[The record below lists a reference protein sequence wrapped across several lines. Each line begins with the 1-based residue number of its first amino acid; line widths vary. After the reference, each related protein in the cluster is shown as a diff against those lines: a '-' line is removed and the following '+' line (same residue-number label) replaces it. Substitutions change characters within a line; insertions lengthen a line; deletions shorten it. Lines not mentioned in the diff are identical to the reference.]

1 MPIKDFAFL
10 ESPPASDF
18 NRYFMQQEFV
28 RKPSNE
34 SVASSTTVQDDDDL
48 FFVPILNTNYWITM
62 YIIYDGPGPDPGVT
76 AGDLKISWSVP
87 TGSTFNY
94 VSDAIVSG
102 ATGGVYD
109 VSRTA
114 QIAPAGG
121 TPGAGTLGT
130 GSPAVALVKGI
141 FQMGST
147 AGTFRFRWAQITSS
161 ATAVTVRANSCLIAR
176 RLTT

>member
-1 MPIKDFAFL
+1 MPIKDFIMG

-28 RKPSNE
+28 RKTLNE
-34 SVASSTTVQDDDDL
+34 SIANSTTSQDDDQL
-48 FFVPILNTNYWITM
+48 FFTPILNTDYWIAM
-62 YIIYDGPGPDPGVT
+62 YIIYDGTGPDPT
-76 AGDLKISWSVP
+76 AGGDLKISWSVP
-87 TGSTFNY
+87 TNSTFDY
-94 VSDAIVSG
+94 VSDAITST

-141 FQMGST
+141 FRMGPT
-147 AGTFRFRWAQITSS
+147 AGTFQFRWAQLTAN